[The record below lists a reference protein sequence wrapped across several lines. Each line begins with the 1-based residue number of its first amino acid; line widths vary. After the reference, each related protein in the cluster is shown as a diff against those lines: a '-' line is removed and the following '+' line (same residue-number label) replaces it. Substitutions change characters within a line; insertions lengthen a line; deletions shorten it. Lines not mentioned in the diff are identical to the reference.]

1 MSITFYPT
9 ETTGWVAEG
18 GFEFTLSNANAHR
31 VITTLG
37 YTYVDGDGI
46 AGEAHASDLLS
57 RIHAA
62 SSDSPDEYVSEKL
75 DMLRALATVSVPMR
89 QCECLANHVEPQA
102 EIKAGTRV
110 TYHGSI
116 AEFEGEQFTAR
127 PCLLLDE
134 CDVDCVGYQLYR
146 TDPTLAMSHVRRQ
159 SITPVA

>member
-75 DMLRALATVSVPMR
+75 DMLRALATATETCGGSV
-89 QCECLANHVEPQA
+89 CW
-102 EIKAGTRV
+102 G
-110 TYHGSI
+110 
-116 AEFEGEQFTAR
+116 
-127 PCLLLDE
+127 
-134 CDVDCVGYQLYR
+134 
-146 TDPTLAMSHVRRQ
+146 
-159 SITPVA
+159 

>member
-1 MSITFYPT
+1 MIATASVIVQDFSQLD
-9 ETTGWVAEG
+9 G
-18 GFEFTLSNANAHR
+18 GGYAIVHAAHC
-31 VITTLG
+31 TTLRTG
-37 YTYVDGDGI
+37 
-46 AGEAHASDLLS
+46 AAEEAYLRGLSWGSDYDYSCSLAEAE
-57 RIHAA
+57 RQF
-62 SSDSPDEYVSEKL
+62 
-75 DMLRALATVSVPMR
+75 RAIWSVSVPMR

-127 PCLLLDE
+127 PCLLLAE
-134 CDVDCVGYQLYR
+134 SDVDCVGYQLYR